1 MDDEIHSDLIMP
13 GYHHVP
19 MLSLDEKYH
28 DNLLVCT
35 SPGKTF
41 NLAGMQASNIFVP
54 NAERREAIE
63 KARGHFSLNALS
75 YKAVEFAY
83 RDSEEWLDEAIAYI
97 DGNRK
102 FAIEFFRKH
111 YPDVFI
117 SEMEGTYLLWVDLH
131 SFGMT
136 MEEQEKLLRKKALLY
151 VDEGYIFGK
160 GGEGFERINIACPR
174 HVLEAALV
182 RLKNALDEYVKN
194 KA

>member
-1 MDDEIHSDLIMP
+1 
-13 GYHHVP
+13 
-19 MLSLDEKYH
+19 
-28 DNLLVCT
+28 
-35 SPGKTF
+35 
-41 NLAGMQASNIFVP
+41 
-54 NAERREAIE
+54 
-63 KARGHFSLNALS
+63 
-75 YKAVEFAY
+75 
-83 RDSEEWLDEAIAYI
+83 
-97 DGNRK
+97 
-102 FAIEFFRKH
+102 
-111 YPDVFI
+111 
-117 SEMEGTYLLWVDLH
+117 MECTYLLWVDLH